1 MKDFDRAIE
10 SLGDTVGELFVDDGL
25 EAFHYIEDLKLAI
38 ECLKI
43 VKGLKDLI
51 A

>member
-10 SLGDTVGELFVDDGL
+10 SLGDTVGELSVDDGL
-25 EAFHYIEDLKLAI
+25 ETFYYVEDLKLAI

-43 VKGLKDLI
+43 VKGLKELI
-51 A
+51 N